1 MAAWCDGSR
10 RVSVWLAFVIA
21 VLGWVATPA
30 AQTRGQPGRALT
42 SDDLFNLEEIVDT
55 VLSPDGKTAAYVV
68 KRPKSTSTR
77 QKYDFL
83 WGFDRGDLWLTPV
96 GGGVPQQI
104 TNGQPTETGYWGPVW
119 SPDGKRI
126 ALLTVDGTNV
136 RVAVWDQ
143 RTGRTTILDDRGAD
157 VLGYRNPVVW
167 LGPDRLLVPVL
178 PRGERPPSMTAEI
191 RAAEIPMREWPKA
204 WRGKEVTVSVIDS
217 GVPRPWASEK
227 HGELMLAD
235 LATGAHRPLP
245 WARVRNIRMA
255 HGSGRVAF
263 AAQQGVR
270 TPAPTEL
277 LTFDRP
283 RERFRPVI
291 VDPHGGEIP
300 LKWQQELPDITP
312 ESLRWSPDGQHLM
325 FLEIL
330 PAAGVRRLFTASAQ
344 DGTVVEVTPVA
355 VATAA
360 AEWTTNG
367 DVLVRGYVRPGAPER
382 PDWWIVPGP
391 SSGATQSARNLTA
404 KLPAPPATLIPTTA
418 GDLVGLSGGA
428 LWKISARSGA
438 HQRLTLENVTVAE
451 IVWPLAVHDRPV
463 SSIVVSDKLAET
475 ATLTSID
482 VSTGAAR
489 PVRAPKPG
497 VTLASHSPESGATMY
512 SLADATGST
521 LWLADALDSAPRVVV
536 ERNTFLRGVAEGETR
551 LIEYRS
557 LHGEDLKAWL
567 ILPRGYR
574 EGQRYP
580 LITWPYLGTVARDSA
595 RSSINRYSSLNLQ
608 MLSSGGYAV
617 LIPSMPIKPRGV
629 PRDPLMELQN
639 GVIPAVDK
647 VIELGIADPKR
658 LGIMGQSF
666 GGYSTY
672 GLVTQTRRFRVAV
685 ALAGLAELISLYG
698 ELDPRLRYDDQPFDN
713 LFQPTLFETGQISLG
728 VAPWQDSARYLRNS
742 PLFYVERVET
752 PIMIIQG
759 DLDYVTMAQGEQFF
773 TALVRQNKR
782 ARFLRYWG
790 EGHVLETQANTRD
803 MWERIFGWFDEFI
816 GPDSKPPGSAAR

>member
-1 MAAWCDGSR
+1 
-10 RVSVWLAFVIA
+10 
-21 VLGWVATPA
+21 
-30 AQTRGQPGRALT
+30 
-42 SDDLFNLEEIVDT
+42 
-55 VLSPDGKTAAYVV
+55 
-68 KRPKSTSTR
+68 
-77 QKYDFL
+77 
-83 WGFDRGDLWLTPV
+83 
-96 GGGVPQQI
+96 
-104 TNGQPTETGYWGPVW
+104 
-119 SPDGKRI
+119 
-126 ALLTVDGTNV
+126 
-136 RVAVWDQ
+136 
-143 RTGRTTILDDRGAD
+143 
-157 VLGYRNPVVW
+157 
-167 LGPDRLLVPVL
+167 
-178 PRGERPPSMTAEI
+178 MTAEI

-217 GVPRPWASEK
+217 GVPRPWTSEK

-235 LATGAHRPLP
+235 LATGASTFLP
-245 WARVRNIRMA
+245 WARVRNIRTA
-255 HGSGRVAF
+255 QDGQRIAF
-263 AAQQGVR
+263 AAQQGMLA
-270 TPAPTEL
+270 PAPDEL
-277 LTFDRP
+277 LSFDRP

-291 VDPHGGEIP
+291 VDPQGGEIP

-312 ESLRWSPDGQHLM
+312 ESLRWSPDGQHVL
-325 FLEIL
+325 FLEVL
-330 PAAGVRRLFTASAQ
+330 PVSRGRRLFTASAQ
-344 DGTVVEVTPVA
+344 DGMVIEVEAVPVTV
-355 VATAA
+355 AA
-360 AEWTTNG
+360 AEWTSAG
-367 DVLVRGYVRPGAPER
+367 DVLVRAHVRPGAPER
-382 PDWWIVPGP
+382 PDWWILPRP
-391 SSGATQSARNLTA
+391 SSGATPPARNLTA
-404 KLPAPPATLIPTTA
+404 KVPAPPPALIPTTA
-418 GDLVGLSGGA
+418 GDLVGISGGA
-428 LWKISARSGA
+428 LWKISIRSDA
-438 HQRLTLENVTVAE
+438 HQRLTPENVTVAE
-451 IVWPLAVHDRPV
+451 MVWPLAVHDRPV
-463 SSIVVSDKLAET
+463 SSVVVSDKLAET

-489 PVRAPKPG
+489 AVRTPRPG
-497 VTLASHSPESGATMY
+497 VTLAGHSPESGAMMY

-521 LWLADALDSAPRVVV
+521 LWLANTLDSAPRVIV
-536 ERNTFLRGVAEGETR
+536 ERNTFLREVAEGETR

-574 EGQRYP
+574 QGHRYP

-608 MLSSGGYAV
+608 ILSSGGYAV
-617 LIPSMPIKPRGV
+617 LLPSMPIKPRGV

-639 GVIPAVDK
+639 GVIPALDK

-672 GLVTQTRRFRVAV
+672 GLVTQTRRFKVAV

-713 LFQPTLFETGQISLG
+713 LFQPTLFETGQVSLG

-803 MWERIFGWFDEFI
+803 MWKRIFRWFDEFI
-816 GPDSKPPGSAAR
+816 GPGSKPQGSAAR